1 MPDLQGDLS
10 FCALPHILL
19 NLMLVVEYA
28 VGMFVYV
35 CHIVRQ
41 AIASMTIEWAH
52 RLLADG
58 RHAFVVPCYLL
69 IGVVEIF

>member
-1 MPDLQGDLS
+1 
-10 FCALPHILL
+10 
-19 NLMLVVEYA
+19 MLVVEYA
-28 VGMFVYV
+28 VEMFIYV
-35 CHIVRQ
+35 CHIVRL
-41 AIASMTIEWAH
+41 ALVSMTIEWAH